1 MKPIFFNDEMV
12 RAILGGRKTQTR
24 RVMKPQPRVA
34 RFGETHP
41 TRPNGVIGHV
51 DGALGGG
58 DYHVW
63 QGPRFQAGLTHG
75 GVYLALNQCQYQPG
89 DRLWVREAWRI
100 GAWQLWSEAVAID
113 YRADSFCRREWI
125 RIGDDDA
132 GEAFDKY
139 LKQSIADV
147 KAAGLSADAD
157 GHYHWKA
164 GESPCRWRPSIHM
177 PRWASRITL
186 EITDVRV
193 QRLRSISEDDA
204 RAEGV
209 EHDGGWEEPDG
220 EGFTE
225 GFGFRDYQT
234 DEESFPYRNPCT
246 SFKTLW
252 DSIAKPGTLW
262 RDNPWVWA
270 NSFQMVEA

>member
-1 MKPIFFNDEMV
+1 MKPILFNDAMV
-12 RAILGGRKTQTR
+12 RAILDGRKTQTR
-24 RVMKPQPRVA
+24 RVVKDMPPQPKTDCHPAAQQKHPKPYFDAYCGQRTTTANPRGMSNEWCWWQVDD
-34 RFGETHP
+34 RLCLPMVCCPFGK
-41 TRPNGVIGHV
+41 
-51 DGALGGG
+51 
-58 DYHVW
+58 
-63 QGPRFQAGLTHG
+63 
-75 GVYLALNQCQYQPG
+75 PG
-89 DRLWVREAWRI
+89 DRLRVREGWRI

-193 QRLRSISEDDA
+193 QRLQDISEEDA
-204 RAEGV
+204 IAEGV
-209 EHDGGWEEPDG
+209 VCPRLGTYGMNPE
-220 EGFTE
+220 TV
-225 GFGFRDYQT
+225 FRD
-234 DEESFPYRNPCT
+234 
-246 SFKTLW
+246 LW
-252 DSIAKPGTLW
+252 DSIAKPGTFW

-270 NSFQMVEA
+270 ISFKRVEA

>member
-1 MKPIFFNDEMV
+1 MKPILFNDEMV
-12 RAILGGRKTQTR
+12 RAILDGRKTQTR

-89 DRLWVREAWRI
+89 DRLWVREAFRPYPPQS
-100 GAWQLWSEAVAID
+100 GNAWEILYA
-113 YRADSFCRREWI
+113 
-125 RIGDDDA
+125 
-132 GEAFDKY
+132 
-139 LKQSIADV
+139 
-147 KAAGLSADAD
+147 ADAEIIK
-157 GHYHWKA
+157 YEA
-164 GESPCRWRPSIHM
+164 PSTYRPTLYNYERWYPSIHM

-193 QRLRSISEDDA
+193 QRLRDISEDDA
-204 RAEGV
+204 LAEGIQW
-209 EHDGGWEEPDG
+209 DARMLP
-220 EGFTE
+220 F
-225 GFGFRDYQT
+225 
-234 DEESFPYRNPCT
+234 SFY
-246 SFKTLW
+246 FMELW
-252 DSIAKPGTLW
+252 DSIAKPGVQW
-262 RDNPWVWA
+262 SDNPWVWA
-270 NSFQMVEA
+270 ISFQMVEVCNA

>member
-1 MKPIFFNDEMV
+1 MKPILFNDEMV
-12 RAILGGRKTQTR
+12 RAILEGRKTQTR
-24 RVMKPQPRVA
+24 RLVKPQPA
-34 RFGETHP
+34 YPDAWETP
-41 TRPNGVIGHV
+41 MFNRPQFSCP
-51 DGALGGG
+51 LG
-58 DYHVW
+58 
-63 QGPRFQAGLTHG
+63 
-75 GVYLALNQCQYQPG
+75 QPG
-89 DRLWVREAWRI
+89 DHLWVREAWRI

-125 RIGDDDA
+125 RIGDDDG

-139 LKQSIADV
+139 LKQSIADA
-147 KAAGLSADAD
+147 KAAGLSADED
-157 GHYHWKA
+157 GYYHWKA

-186 EITDVRV
+186 EITDIRC
-193 QRLRSISEDDA
+193 QRLRDISEEDA
-204 RAEGV
+204 QAEGV
-209 EHDGGWEEPDG
+209 EHYGGWEEPDG

-234 DEESFPYRNPCT
+234 DEESYPYRNPCT
-246 SFKTLW
+246 SFKSLW

-270 NSFQMVEA
+270 ISFQRVVV